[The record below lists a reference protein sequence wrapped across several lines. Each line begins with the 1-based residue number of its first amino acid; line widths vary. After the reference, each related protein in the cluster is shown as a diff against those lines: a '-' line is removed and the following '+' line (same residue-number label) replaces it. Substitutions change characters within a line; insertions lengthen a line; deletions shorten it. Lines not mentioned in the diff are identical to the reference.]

1 LYTACQFSSTRLFP
15 LRLSLTTGGK
25 IIFASRCQLCTR
37 VTSSSCDANFLP
49 RREELQN
56 CIASLL
62 EGIRRGKGRVGCAR
76 GRKRRRWPQHPPS
89 PPINIESADLQNPAW
104 ESLAGATPRPPREP
118 GGGGCRSRLHAG
130 VVPSTPALTCN
141 TEKVHGVEEGRDIA
155 LTSSWA
161 RWSKSIRRRRN
172 SNQWRISSNR

>member
-1 LYTACQFSSTRLFP
+1 MRTSFRGERSCKTASPLSSKASAAGR
-15 LRLSLTTGGK
+15 GGSVARAGERGGGGLNIRHLLPSTSNLPICK
-25 IIFASRCQLCTR
+25 IQHGSR
-37 VTSSSCDANFLP
+37 
-49 RREELQN
+49 
-56 CIASLL
+56 
-62 EGIRRGKGRVGCAR
+62 
-76 GRKRRRWPQHPPS
+76 S
-89 PPINIESADLQNPAW
+89 PA
-104 ESLAGATPRPPREP
+104 PPRGHRESR
-118 GGGGCRSRLHAG
+118 GGCRSRLHAG